1 MRHRKLRIAWSVG
14 WGALCVLLC
23 LLVTLCGCDGH
34 VHAFKPLPPPG
45 KTAAEATAYKQKLS
59 DAVTAVASQRGY
71 TRWEPTPQSDDVL
84 VFNKELERGRVQ
96 INLIA
101 DAKSGEYQVLIMDWP
116 NTARSAESTAFEA
129 AIREKLGV
137 RYDEERSGSLIV
149 VLIVTTLFAVV
160 LGLIVY
166 ATRK

>member
-1 MRHRKLRIAWSVG
+1 MRFRKLRIAWSVG

-45 KTAAEATAYKQKLS
+45 KTAAEATAYKQKLV

-71 TRWEPTPQSDDVL
+71 TRWEPEPESEKVL
-84 VFNKELERGRVQ
+84 LFNKELERGRVQ
-96 INLIA
+96 IDLIA

-116 NTARSAESTAFEA
+116 NTARSAESTALEA
-129 AIREKLGV
+129 AIRGKLGV
-137 RYDEERSGSLIV
+137 RYDERPGSLIV
-149 VLIVTTLFAVV
+149 VPV
-160 LGLIVY
+160 
-166 ATRK
+166 